1 MEDNITA
8 DEGQPRA
15 TPQWE
20 REFKDTCMLVSD
32 SNETSNQLDS
42 KQLGYDTLV
51 ELAEDNLFKKFL
63 DMSKYLTVP
72 EYGTYKG
79 QLEDKFKLL
88 DDLEKSLP
96 NVNTN
101 PTIANYKPRFRV
113 VHGQVILLEADSI
126 PSGKTP
132 DDYVREKWDIPS
144 GYRLLPIPDCML
156 RGMLDTRRI
165 ALD

>member
-1 MEDNITA
+1 MEDNIIA
-8 DEGQPRA
+8 DDVQPRA

-20 REFKDTCMLVSD
+20 REFKDTCMLVAD

-63 DMSKYLTVP
+63 DMSKYLTVA

-88 DDLEKSLP
+88 EDLEKSIIE
-96 NVNTN
+96 NKRKGN
-101 PTIANYKPRFRV
+101 
-113 VHGQVILLEADSI
+113 E
-126 PSGKTP
+126 
-132 DDYVREKWDIPS
+132 
-144 GYRLLPIPDCML
+144 
-156 RGMLDTRRI
+156 
-165 ALD
+165 

>member
-1 MEDNITA
+1 
-8 DEGQPRA
+8 
-15 TPQWE
+15 
-20 REFKDTCMLVSD
+20 MLVSD

-63 DMSKYLTVP
+63 DMSKYLTVA

-101 PTIANYKPRFRV
+101 PTIANYKPKFRA